1 MRADREDV
9 RAQEEAVTAAR
20 AALHDALAALAGE
33 AALAAKAAG
42 SKRGQP
48 DLEAVTAAHN
58 AVQRAGE
65 ALDMAVYDLSTAR
78 GADG

>member
-1 MRADREDV
+1 MRTDREDT

-20 AALHDALAALAGE
+20 ADLERTLTALADE
-33 AALAAKAAG
+33 ASAAAKAAR

-48 DLEAVTAAHN
+48 DLDAVAACHN

-65 ALDMAVYDLSTAR
+65 ALDMAVYDLNTAR